1 MPPLHQREGVYRTS
15 KCNMENQLVIE
26 GLRVKLNE
34 ISNAI
39 QAAEQRIAHLTADKA
54 TIHAALKIM
63 GSDSNEGAVS
73 LGIQR
78 GAFSRTI
85 LDVLRESGEFMMVR
99 EIARA
104 LVKRGGKDLAGPA
117 FNQVVARVRNAVP
130 RMSEHLDG
138 ELRKRTTYWK
148 VKP

>member
-1 MPPLHQREGVYRTS
+1 V
-15 KCNMENQLVIE
+15 KNQVAID

-39 QAAEQRIAHLTADKA
+39 RGREQQIARLMADKA
-54 TIHAALKIM
+54 TIHAALKVM
-63 GSDSNEGAVS
+63 GSDSNEGAVA

-85 LDVLRESGEFMMVR
+85 LEVLREADEPMGIR
-99 EIARA
+99 DIAAA
-104 LVKRGGKDLAGPA
+104 LMKRSGKDLDGHA
-117 FNQVVARVRNAVP
+117 FDLVVARVRNAVP

-138 ELRKRTTYWK
+138 EARGRATYWTIK
-148 VKP
+148 TPG